1 MLTRVQQRRGL
12 SAQWTVANPILAPG
26 EIGLEVD
33 TETFKIGD
41 GSTAWNSL
49 PYASGPVGD
58 SAYEVAVANGFP
70 GTEQQWLDSLSGYGV
85 ALQNGFVGTPQEW
98 LASLVGPQGPQGIQ
112 GETGPIGPTGATG
125 IEWQGEWNE
134 SSDYV
139 NNDAVYYNG
148 ASWFA
153 SGDPTVGEI
162 PSESSTHW
170 FPLALQGATGATGPQ
185 GPQGDTGPQ
194 GPQGIQG
201 EQGIQGIQG
210 ETGPQG
216 PQGDQGPDGN
226 SAYDVAVLD
235 GFVGTESEWLAS
247 LVGPQG
253 PQGIQGEQGIQ
264 GIQGETGPQGPQ
276 GIQGET
282 GPQGIQGETGPQ
294 GPQGIQGETG
304 PQGPQGL
311 QGDQGIQGETGDS
324 AYETAVI
331 NGFIGTESEW
341 LASLVGPQGP
351 QGETGPQGPQGET
364 GEGLN
369 ILGTLN
375 DESELPISANI
386 GDAYIIGQDLYI
398 WDGNPDWNNVGQ
410 IVGPTGA
417 NVTISS
423 TAPTGVITPGALWYD
438 QDEGITYIYYN
449 DGDSSQWIE
458 I

>member
-1 MLTRVQQRRGL
+1 MLVRVYQRRG
-12 SAQWTVANPILAPG
+12 SATEWASFNPILAEG
-26 EIGLEVD
+26 EIALETD
-33 TETFKIGD
+33 TVAFKIGD
-41 GSTAWNSL
+41 GVTPWNDL
-49 PYASGPVGD
+49 LYASGQ
-58 SAYEVAVANGFP
+58 SAYSSAV
-70 GTEQQWLDSLSGYGV
+70 
-85 ALQNGFVGTPQEW
+85 QNGFTGTQQEW
-98 LASLVGPQGPQGIQ
+98 LSSLIGPQGPQGIQ
-112 GETGPIGPTGATG
+112 GEVGPIGPTGATG
-125 IEWQGEWNE
+125 IEWQGEWNS

-139 NNDAVYYNG
+139 NNDAVYYSG

-185 GPQGDTGPQ
+185 GIQGDTGPQ

-201 EQGIQGIQG
+201 EQGPQGIQG
-210 ETGPQG
+210 EIGPQG
-216 PQGDQGPDGN
+216 PQGDQGPGGN
-226 SAYDVAVLD
+226 SAYDLAVLD
-235 GFVGTESEWLAS
+235 GFIGTESDWLAS

-253 PQGIQGEQGIQ
+253 PQG
-264 GIQGETGPQGPQ
+264 PQ
-276 GIQGET
+276 GI
-282 GPQGIQGETGPQ
+282 
-294 GPQGIQGETG
+294 
-304 PQGPQGL
+304 

-324 AYETAVI
+324 AYEAAVI
-331 NGFIGTESEW
+331 NGFTGTESEW
-341 LASLVGPQGP
+341 LSSLVGPQGP

-410 IVGPTGA
+410 IVGPAGA

-423 TAPTGVITPGALWYD
+423 TAPTGIITPGALWYD

>member
-1 MLTRVQQRRGL
+1 MLVRVYQRRGT
-12 SAQWTVANPILAPG
+12 ATEWATFNPILAEG
-26 EIGLEVD
+26 EIALETD
-33 TETFKIGD
+33 TVAFKIGD
-41 GSTAWNSL
+41 GITPWNDL
-49 PYASGPVGD
+49 LYASGQ
-58 SAYEVAVANGFP
+58 SAYSSAV
-70 GTEQQWLDSLSGYGV
+70 
-85 ALQNGFVGTPQEW
+85 QNGFTGTEAEWLESLTGYGIAIQNGFTGTQQEW
-98 LASLVGPQGPQGIQ
+98 LDSLVGPQGPQGIQ
-112 GETGPIGPTGATG
+112 GEVGPIGPTGATG
-125 IEWQGEWNE
+125 IEWQGEWNA
-134 SSDYV
+134 SSDYI

-162 PSESSTHW
+162 PSELSTHW

-185 GPQGDTGPQ
+185 GPQGETGPQ

-276 GIQGET
+276 GIQGEI

-294 GPQGIQGETG
+294 
-304 PQGPQGL
+304 
-311 QGDQGIQGETGDS
+311 
-324 AYETAVI
+324 
-331 NGFIGTESEW
+331 
-341 LASLVGPQGP
+341 GPQGP

-423 TAPTGVITPGALWYD
+423 TAPTGIITPGALWYD
-438 QDEGITYIYYN
+438 QDDGITYIYYN